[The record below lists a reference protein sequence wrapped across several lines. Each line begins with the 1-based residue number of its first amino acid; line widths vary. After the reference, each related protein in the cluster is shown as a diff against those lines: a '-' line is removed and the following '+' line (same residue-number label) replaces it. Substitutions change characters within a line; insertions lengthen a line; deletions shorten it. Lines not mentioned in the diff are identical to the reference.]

1 MNAKKLDIDF
11 GSDDFFNTFS
21 SGEEKKQQ
29 SQSNKLQ
36 EVKDDPFNLGG
47 KNESASNTG
56 LNANPFGIDLGSGS
70 SVREDPN
77 RMNNDAAREKL
88 AKLANRK
95 AISSDDF
102 LNDEPSQE
110 IQDRYNAMKVSG
122 ATQIS
127 SDMMFGSPG
136 DQPTQ

>member
-1 MNAKKLDIDF
+1 
-11 GSDDFFNTFS
+11 
-21 SGEEKKQQ
+21 
-29 SQSNKLQ
+29 
-36 EVKDDPFNLGG
+36 
-47 KNESASNTG
+47 
-56 LNANPFGIDLGSGS
+56 
-70 SVREDPN
+70 
-77 RMNNDAAREKL
+77 MNNDAAREKL

-136 DQPTQ
+136 DQPT

>member
-21 SGEEKKQQ
+21 TGAAKQQ
-29 SQSNKLQ
+29 PSQSNKLQ

-47 KNESASNTG
+47 ASSNATSG
-56 LNANPFGIDLGSGS
+56 LNANPFGLDLGSAATAK
-70 SVREDPN
+70 EDPN
-77 RMNNDAAREKL
+77 RMTDDAAREKL
-88 AKLANRK
+88 AKMANRK

-110 IQDRYNAMKVSG
+110 IQDRYQAMKASG

-127 SDMMFGSPG
+127 SDMMFGAPNDG
-136 DQPTQ
+136 QT